1 MGRLREAATLGQH
14 CPQLTRRPGK
24 VKAKCSPRPNDVPVV
39 PNGLLCVPENNPV
52 PAPRP
57 APNPVPPKA
66 LPPPPRVPAP
76 AAAGCPKLPN
86 AGVDEDVAVDPKPPK
101 LRGAGF
107 GAAAAVP
114 KPPNAGAAA
123 DVAAP
128 KAGAADVAA
137 PKVGA
142 ATVDVVGPKLKA
154 AKRSKTSKVTLL
166 FDLIY

>member
-1 MGRLREAATLGQH
+1 
-14 CPQLTRRPGK
+14 
-24 VKAKCSPRPNDVPVV
+24 
-39 PNGLLCVPENNPV
+39 
-52 PAPRP
+52 
-57 APNPVPPKA
+57 
-66 LPPPPRVPAP
+66 
-76 AAAGCPKLPN
+76 
-86 AGVDEDVAVDPKPPK
+86 VDEDVAVDPKPPK

-107 GAAAAVP
+107 GAAAADP

-154 AKRSKTSKVTLL
+154 
-166 FDLIY
+166 DG